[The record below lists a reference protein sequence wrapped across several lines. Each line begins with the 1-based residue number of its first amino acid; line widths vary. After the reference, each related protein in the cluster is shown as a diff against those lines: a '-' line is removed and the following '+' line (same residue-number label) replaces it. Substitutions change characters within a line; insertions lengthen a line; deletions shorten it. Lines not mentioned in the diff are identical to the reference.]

1 MLLSKSSNEIGYF
14 RDYLQTI
21 HTVVALEQS
30 LSQISKIRNYNFVL
44 ENFLEFIVKTVKIRM
59 YNLLSEFWKIHTPI
73 TVNSFYIFQ
82 LFHILFISIF
92 LRVCET

>member
-21 HTVVALEQS
+21 RTVVALEQS

-44 ENFLEFIVKTVKIRM
+44 ENF
-59 YNLLSEFWKIHTPI
+59 
-73 TVNSFYIFQ
+73 
-82 LFHILFISIF
+82 
-92 LRVCET
+92 